1 MSNEALIDT
10 ILDRYFEKQIGEDEA
25 IQALRL
31 ADVEDP
37 VSTLQGYHAAF
48 VAVQRFE
55 VVETVAAV
63 HRSYM
68 ISQSFLPSENTKTVS
83 INWRQRSGMILKVA
97 SVILILMASWLGYQA
112 VSVNNEE
119 AFREFYQPYTISTQR
134 DATASAD
141 DDLVNLV
148 RSQKYQEAV
157 QLYQRMQPVSTREK
171 FLGGYAAL
179 EASAYDIAIQSFT
192 EILAN
197 NRSQSLKLY
206 NDEAEY
212 YLGLT
217 YIKSGQAVKAV
228 PLFQRI
234 HDDAGHTYHERVSA
248 WDLFRLK
255 RLD

>member
-1 MSNEALIDT
+1 MSNETLIDT

-25 IQALRL
+25 IQALQL

-48 VAVQRFE
+48 VAVQRFQ
-55 VVETVAAV
+55 VAETVAAV

-68 ISQSFLPSENTKTVS
+68 ISQSFLPTETAKTVS
-83 INWRQRSGMILKVA
+83 YNWRQRSGMMLKVA
-97 SVILILMASWLGYQA
+97 SIVLVLMASWLGYQA
-112 VSVNNEE
+112 ISVNSEE

-134 DATASAD
+134 DATPSGD

-148 RSQKYQEAV
+148 RSGKYQEAV
-157 QLYQRMQPVSTREK
+157 QLYQQMQPLSTREK

-179 EASAYDIAIQSFT
+179 EASAYPLAIQSFT
-192 EILAN
+192 DILAN
-197 NRSQSLKLY
+197 NTSQSLKLY
-206 NDEAEY
+206 NDEAEF
-212 YLGLT
+212 YLGLA
-217 YIKSGQAVKAV
+217 YIKAGEAGKAI

-234 HDDAGHTYHERVSA
+234 YDDPGHTYHERVSY

>member
-1 MSNEALIDT
+1 MSNETLLDT

-25 IQALRL
+25 IQALQL

-48 VAVQRFE
+48 VAVQRFQ
-55 VVETVAAV
+55 VAETVASV
-63 HRSYM
+63 HRNYM
-68 ISQSFLPSENTKTVS
+68 ISQAFEPGDSAEIVS
-83 INWRQRSGMILKVA
+83 VNWRQRFGMLLKAA
-97 SVILILMASWLGYQA
+97 SVILILVASWLGYQA
-112 VSVNNEE
+112 ISVDNEE
-119 AFREFYQPYTISTQR
+119 AFRKFYQPYTISTQR
-134 DATASAD
+134 DATPSAD
-141 DDLVNLV
+141 NDLVNLV
-148 RSQKYQEAV
+148 RSKKYPEAV
-157 QLYQRMQPVSTREK
+157 QLYQRMRPTSAREK

-179 EASAYDIAIQSFT
+179 EASAYEIAIQNFT
-192 EILAN
+192 DILAN
-197 NRSQSLKLY
+197 NRFQSLKLY

-217 YIKSGQAVKAV
+217 YIKSGHAGKAV

-234 HDDAGHTYHERVSA
+234 HDDPGHTYHERISG